1 MAQSLGTVFI
11 LLLLLLDAAQLDCQ
25 NVRGRG
31 SGGSFR
37 HRHRHH
43 QRAKNA
49 LNMRSDGHDFSQF
62 LNDVED
68 EPINHTDKNNRF
80 VFIFFE
86 N

>member
-11 LLLLLLDAAQLDCQ
+11 LLLLLLDAAQLDRH
-25 NVRGRG
+25 VRGRG

-43 QRAKNA
+43 QRARNA
-49 LNMRSDGHDFSQF
+49 LNMRSDGQDFSQF
-62 LNDVED
+62 LDNVED

-80 VFIFFE
+80 VFIFLE